1 MRKSQKKGV
10 EPVDEH
16 NQPTEPIDFAVS
28 PVSPYAP
35 TATGDNPATIPVPN
49 RPFSPQPM
57 PQQAPLIGAYPYLPP
72 TPTRQGGYDGY
83 AGNAPIPPGGSAPAN
98 TKRRRAFPVLVGLF
112 FVVIQLTL
120 LARFVLTIATQWNDI
135 AWVSIFYSV
144 TALLI
149 WPVQALLQQFS
160 MPLAASVEISTL
172 LAILAYCLLSRILV
186 RCLKLILRSR

>member
-1 MRKSQKKGV
+1 MRRPYKKGV

-16 NQPTEPIDFAVS
+16 NQPTEPIDFAIS

-35 TATGDNPATIPVPN
+35 TVTSDSPATIPVPT
-49 RPFSPQPM
+49 RPLPP
-57 PQQAPLIGAYPYLPP
+57 PPQAPLIGAYPYLP
-72 TPTRQGGYDGY
+72 TPTRQGGYDSY
-83 AGNAPIPPGGSAPAN
+83 AGNAPMPAGGSAPAN
-98 TKRRRAFPVLVGLF
+98 TKRRRVFPLLVGLC
-112 FVVIQLTL
+112 FVGIQLVL
-120 LARFVLTIATQWNDI
+120 LVRFVLTIATQWNDI

-160 MPLAASVEISTL
+160 MQLAASVEISTL
-172 LAILAYCLLSRILV
+172 LAILAYGLLSRILV

>member
-49 RPFSPQPM
+49 RPFSPQP
-57 PQQAPLIGAYPYLPP
+57 PQAPLIGAYPYLPP

-83 AGNAPIPPGGSAPAN
+83 AGNAPMPPGGSVSTN
-98 TKRRRAFPVLVGLF
+98 TKRRRVFPVLVGLF
-112 FVVIQLTL
+112 FVVIQLVL

-172 LAILAYCLLSRILV
+172 LAILAYGLLSRILV

>member
-1 MRKSQKKGV
+1 MRKPQKKGV

-16 NQPTEPIDFAVS
+16 NQPTEPIDFAIS

-35 TATGDNPATIPVPN
+35 TATGDSPATIPVPN
-49 RPFSPQPM
+49 RPFSQQPM
-57 PQQAPLIGAYPYLPP
+57 PPQAPLIGAYPYLPP

-98 TKRRRAFPVLVGLF
+98 TKRRRVFPVLVGLC
-112 FVVIQLTL
+112 FVAIQLVL

-172 LAILAYCLLSRILV
+172 LAILAYGLLSRILV

>member
-1 MRKSQKKGV
+1 MRRPQKKGV

-16 NQPTEPIDFAVS
+16 NQPTEPIDFAIS

-35 TATGDNPATIPVPN
+35 TATGDNPATLPVPN
-49 RPFSPQPM
+49 RPFSPP
-57 PQQAPLIGAYPYLPP
+57 QAPLIGAYPYLPP
-72 TPTRQGGYDGY
+72 TPARQSGYDGY
-83 AGNAPIPPGGSAPAN
+83 AGNAPMPPGGSVPASAS
-98 TKRRRAFPVLVGLF
+98 TKRRHIFPVLVGLF
-112 FVVIQLTL
+112 FVGIQLVL

-160 MPLAASVEISTL
+160 LPLAVEISTL
-172 LAILAYCLLSRILV
+172 LAILAYGLLSRILV
-186 RCLKLILRSR
+186 RCLKLTLRSR

>member
-1 MRKSQKKGV
+1 MRRPYKKGV

-16 NQPTEPIDFAVS
+16 NQPTEPIDFAVA

-35 TATGDNPATIPVPN
+35 TVTSDSPATLPVPN
-49 RPFSPQPM
+49 RPFSPPM
-57 PQQAPLIGAYPYLPP
+57 PPQAPLIGAYPYLPP

-83 AGNAPIPPGGSAPAN
+83 AGNAPMQPGSSASTN
-98 TKRRRAFPVLVGLF
+98 TKRRRVFPVLVGLC
-112 FVVIQLTL
+112 FVAIQLIL
-120 LARFVLTIATQWNDI
+120 LARFVLTIVTQWNDI

-144 TALLI
+144 SALLI

-172 LAILAYCLLSRILV
+172 LAILAYGLLSRILV

>member
-1 MRKSQKKGV
+1 MRRPQKQGA

-16 NQPTEPIDFAVS
+16 NQPTEPINFAVS

-49 RPFSPQPM
+49 RPFSPPS
-57 PQQAPLIGAYPYLPP
+57 PQAPLIGAYPYLPP

-83 AGNAPIPPGGSAPAN
+83 AGNAPVPPGGSAPAN
-98 TKRRRAFPVLVGLF
+98 TKRRRVFPVLVGLF
-112 FVVIQLTL
+112 FVGIQLVL

-160 MPLAASVEISTL
+160 LPLSVEISTL
-172 LAILAYCLLSRILV
+172 LAILAYGLLSRILV